1 MTRGELR
8 IYLGAA
14 PGVGKTHRML
24 EEAHRRRARGED
36 VVVGLVEPRGRAD
49 VAALAA
55 GLETVPRRTVRHLG
69 SAYEEM
75 DLAAVLARSPRVVLV
90 DDLAHTNAPGS
101 GHQARRQDIDTLLD
115 AGIDV
120 VSTVDI
126 RHMESLSDVVRHITG
141 AAPGAVVPDSW
152 VRQADQIELVD
163 AAPEALRH
171 RSAQGRGDGHAETG
185 PVPGGGVRPGDLIAL
200 RELALLWLADQV
212 DGQLDRYRD
221 ENGAAAGW
229 RARER
234 VVVALAGGPE
244 GDVLVRRAAR
254 VAARSK
260 GADLMAVHVADGRGL
275 AEADPAVLA
284 RQRVLVEDL
293 GGTFHHVLGNDVPT
307 ALIEF
312 ARGVNATQLVLGASR
327 RSRLAHVFSPGVG
340 VTTLALSGSID
351 VHLIAHEG
359 VRASAGPRPRGALS
373 LRRRITG
380 FALALAALP
389 LLALGVGLPHDEN
402 VFPSGLLLVL
412 ALVTTTS
419 LVGGMWPALLAAVAG
434 FLTMN
439 FLYTEPYRTLGI
451 DDPFNMLA
459 LAVFLVVAVSV
470 SVVVDKAARRT
481 REAALASAEAGT
493 LAAVAGHVLS
503 GSRPLE
509 ALLEQL
515 RETFALDSVALL
527 ERRPGTPAGPDHR
540 QDPNLWTVAASV
552 GERPGLAPGDGDVDV
567 PIDDSLALVL
577 SGRRPEAA
585 DRRIIEAFAAQSAL
599 ALRQGRLAD
608 EAAAAKPLAE
618 ADRMR
623 TALLAAVSHDLRA
636 PLASAKAS
644 VTSLRSREVSFG
656 PEDQEALLATA
667 DESLDRLT
675 ALVSDLLDMSRL
687 QAGVMGVR
695 AVDLPLRESVLRVLD
710 QLGPRGRPVRVDL
723 PEDLAPVRAD
733 PGLLERVLANVVDN
747 ALRFSPPDRPPTVT
761 AAATGT
767 GLEIRIIDHGPGV
780 PESGHG
786 RMFVPFQR
794 LGDTDHDTGLG
805 LGLALSRGLVQA
817 MDGTMEPDTTPGGGL
832 TMRVTLPRA

>member
-8 IYLGAA
+8 VYLGAA

-36 VVVGLVEPRGRAD
+36 VVVGVVEPRGRPD
-49 VAALAA
+49 TAALAA
-55 GLETVPRRTVRHLG
+55 GLETVPLRTVRHLG
-69 SAYEEM
+69 TAREEM

-90 DDLAHTNAPGS
+90 DELAHANAPGA
-101 GHQARRQDIDTLLD
+101 GHHHRRQDIDTLLD
-115 AGIDV
+115 AGISV
-120 VSTVDI
+120 VSAVDI
-126 RHMESLSDVVRHITG
+126 QHMESLSDVVRRITG
-141 AAPGAVVPDSW
+141 AAPVETVPDSW
-152 VRQADQIELVD
+152 VRRADQIELVD

-171 RSAQGRGDGHAETG
+171 RCAHGGAHGPAGIGTGPGDGLRA
-185 PVPGGGVRPGDLIAL
+185 GDLTAL

-212 DGQLDRYRD
+212 EGRLDRYRD
-221 ENGAAAGW
+221 EHGVSVAW
-229 RARER
+229 QARER

-244 GDVLVRRAAR
+244 GDALVRRAAR

-293 GGTFHHVLGNDVPT
+293 GGTFHHVLGDDVPT

-312 ARGVNATQLVLGASR
+312 ARGVNATQLVLGAGR

-340 VTTLALSGSID
+340 VSTLALSGSID

-359 VRASAGPRPRGALS
+359 VGARTGPRPRGALS
-373 LRRRITG
+373 RRRRIAG
-380 FALALAALP
+380 FALTLAALP

-402 VFPSGLLLVL
+402 TFPSGLLLVL
-412 ALVTTTS
+412 ALVTITS
-419 LVGGMWPALLAAVAG
+419 LVGGMWPALLAAVVG

-439 FLYTEPYRTLGI
+439 FLYTEPYRTLDI
-451 DDPFNMLA
+451 DDPFKVLA
-459 LAVFLVVAVSV
+459 LVVFLVVAVSV
-470 SVVVDKAARRT
+470 SVVVDQAARRT
-481 REAALASAEAGT
+481 REAALAGAEART
-493 LAAVAGHVLS
+493 LAAVAGTVLS

-527 ERRPGTPAGPDHR
+527 ERRPGTLPGPDHR
-540 QDPNLWTVAASV
+540 QDPGLWTVAASV
-552 GERPGLAPGDGDVDV
+552 GEHPARAPGDGDVDV

-577 SGRRPEAA
+577 GGRRPEAG

-608 EAAAAKPLAE
+608 EAAAARPLAE

-687 QAGVMGVR
+687 QAGVLGVTTT
-695 AVDLPLRESVLRVLD
+695 DLPLRESVLRVLD
-710 QLGPRGRPVRVDL
+710 QLGPRGRAVRVEL

-761 AAATGT
+761 ASAAGT
-767 GLEIRIIDHGPGV
+767 RVEIRIVDHGPGV

-832 TMRVTLPRA
+832 TMRVTLPAA

>member
-14 PGVGKTHRML
+14 PGAGTTHRML
-24 EEAHRRRARGED
+24 EEGHRLRAQGED
-36 VVVGLVEPRGRAD
+36 VVVGLGADHGRAGI
-49 VAALAA
+49 AAMAA
-55 GLETVPRRTVRHLG
+55 GLETVPRRSVRHLG
-69 SAYEEM
+69 TAREEM

-90 DDLAHTNAPGS
+90 DELAHTNAPGS
-101 GHQARRQDIDTLLD
+101 GHHKRWQDIDTLLD
-115 AGIDV
+115 AGITV
-120 VSTVDI
+120 VSTVGVQ
-126 RHMESLSDVVRHITG
+126 HMESLSDVVRRITG
-141 AAPGAVVPDSW
+141 TDQDETVPDPW
-152 VRQADQIELVD
+152 VRQADQVELVD
-163 AAPEALRH
+163 ATPEAVRRRMARDAVH
-171 RSAQGRGDGHAETG
+171 G
-185 PVPGGGVRPGDLIAL
+185 PGEVEAAPGGVLPTGDLTAL

-212 DGQLDRYRD
+212 DGRLDHYRS
-221 ENGAAAGW
+221 ESGAAATW
-229 RARER
+229 EARER

-244 GDVLVRRAAR
+244 GDALIRRAAR

-260 GADLMAVHVADGRGL
+260 GAELMAVHIADGRGL
-275 AEADPAVLA
+275 TEADPAVLA

-359 VRASAGPRPRGALS
+359 GGAQAGPRPRGALS
-373 LRRRITG
+373 RRRRIAG
-380 FALALAALP
+380 FALTLAALP
-389 LLALGVGLPHDEN
+389 LLAFGVGLPHDESA
-402 VFPSGLLLVL
+402 FPSGLLLVL
-412 ALVTTTS
+412 ALVTITS
-419 LVGGMWPALLAAVAG
+419 LVGGMWPALLAAIVG

-439 FLYTEPYRTLGI
+439 FLYTEPYRTLDI
-451 DDPFNMLA
+451 DNPFNVLA
-459 LAVFLVVAVSV
+459 LLVFLVVAVSV
-470 SVVVDKAARRT
+470 SIVVDQAARRT
-481 REAALASAEAGT
+481 REAALASAEART
-493 LAAVAGHVLS
+493 LAAVAGNVLS
-503 GSRPLE
+503 GSRPLA

-515 RETFALDSVALL
+515 RETFALDSVTLL
-527 ERRPGTPAGPDHR
+527 ERRPGTVAGPDHR
-540 QDPNLWTVAASV
+540 QDPDLWTAAASV
-552 GERPGLAPGDGDVDV
+552 GEHPAGAPGDGDVDV

-577 SGRRPEAA
+577 GGRRPEAG

-608 EAAAAKPLAE
+608 EAAAARPLAE

-644 VTSLRSREVSFG
+644 VTSLRSREVSFD
-656 PEDQEALLATA
+656 EQDQEVLLATA

-687 QAGVMGVR
+687 QAGVMGVT
-695 AVDLPLRESVLRVLD
+695 ATDLPLRESVLRVLD
-710 QLGPRGRPVRVDL
+710 QLGPRGRRVRVEL
-723 PEDLAPVRAD
+723 PEGLAPVRAD

-747 ALRFSPPDRPPTVT
+747 ALRFSPPDRPPTIT
-761 AAATGT
+761 AAATGDR
-767 GLEIRIIDHGPGV
+767 LEVRISDHGPGV
-780 PESGHG
+780 PASAHG

-794 LGDTDHDTGLG
+794 LGDTDNETGLG

-832 TMRVTLPRA
+832 TMRITLPTA